1 MNMINEANE
10 LFLKKRFEEAIEKY
24 DIILQNEPGNVVAL
38 NNKGYSFSKLRDYSK
53 SLICYDECL
62 EKNPKDKTVLLN
74 KISLFRKVGEFDKAL
89 SICEKLLKNNP
100 DDMIVL
106 YHKLRI
112 LKKLCKFQES
122 NLICKKLLD
131 VYPDNGDILYDM
143 SANFLKMNDI
153 EKFLSTLQKA
163 INAIPNLK
171 NKSKNNKEFVQFHND
186 NRFLK
191 IVLE

>member
-1 MNMINEANE
+1 MHNINVILLVGGQNTR
-10 LFLKKRFEEAIEKY
+10 LKSIDQKK
-24 DIILQNEPGNVVAL
+24 GNQPKAL
-38 NNKGYSFSKLRDYSK
+38 IKINSNHAGAYNNLGRIYT
-53 SLICYDECL
+53 E
-62 EKNPKDKTVLLN
+62 
-74 KISLFRKVGEFDKAL
+74 VGEFDKAL

-112 LKKLCKFQES
+112 LKKLYKFQES